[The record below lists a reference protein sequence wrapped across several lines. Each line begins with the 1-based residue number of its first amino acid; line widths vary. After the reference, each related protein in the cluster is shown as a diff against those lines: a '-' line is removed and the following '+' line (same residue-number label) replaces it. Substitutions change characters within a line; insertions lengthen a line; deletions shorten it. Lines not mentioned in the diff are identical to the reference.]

1 MHFKV
6 VCGVMHTGR
15 GNLKTEWYIKYN
27 IKVDLK
33 ETGTDDVEWVDL
45 AYKRDKEHT
54 VTHVV
59 TNVFSF
65 H

>member
-1 MHFKV
+1 
-6 VCGVMHTGR
+6 MHTGR